1 MVSVT
6 FRAMGTTSTPSSRD
20 TTRTETALTIAAS
33 REKGTVRAQPRVVV
47 IRHRKTATP
56 AIIARMMMVTAVRAA
71 AMRETMARRMIA
83 ELRKREEA
91 WAAVGF
97 PLPH

>member
-33 REKGTVRAQPRVVV
+33 RVKGTVRAQPRAVV
-47 IRHRKTATP
+47 IRHRKTATPTTAP

-71 AMRETMARRMIA
+71 AMRETMARRMLA

-91 WAAVGF
+91 
-97 PLPH
+97 